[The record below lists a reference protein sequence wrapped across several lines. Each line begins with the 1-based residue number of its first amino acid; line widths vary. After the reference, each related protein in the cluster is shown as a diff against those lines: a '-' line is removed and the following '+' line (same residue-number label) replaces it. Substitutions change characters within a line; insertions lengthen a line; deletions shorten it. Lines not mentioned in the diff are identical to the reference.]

1 VGAAAHVLDAASLP
15 NPSAGPA
22 TSRSQRAELLLSL
35 WMFEPD
41 VLGDR
46 LALRLGGTAAG
57 RARGFWHEEPRGK
70 RGDWTD
76 CEESVTKRMA

>member
-1 VGAAAHVLDAASLP
+1 MGTAAHMLDAASLP
-15 NPSAGPA
+15 NPPAGPA
-22 TSRSQRAELLLSL
+22 TPRSQRAELFLSL
-35 WMFEPD
+35 WMLESD

-70 RGDWTD
+70 TGD
-76 CEESVTKRMA
+76 